1 MRILFFLLLI
11 RQFMPINN
19 KYATTKYEIFM
30 GILKDILWTMLFIV
44 TLFCITGIIK
54 FTKIFIRQI
63 TVYDKKHNIKFLE
76 VLSIRLTKKP

>member
-1 MRILFFLLLI
+1 
-11 RQFMPINN
+11 MPTNN

-30 GILKDILWTMLFIV
+30 GILKDILWTILFIV

-54 FTKIFIRQI
+54 FTKTFIRQI

-76 VLSIRLTKKP
+76 ALSIKLTKKP